1 MIPAVVL
8 GGNLGGL
15 GVVRS
20 LAGAGMPIFV
30 ADKEHGCP
38 AAWSR
43 FARFIKLPSV
53 DGSELVKELINLAI
67 RIGGRPVLIL
77 TTDADVN
84 LISASRKELEP
95 FFRFTLPSPEMV
107 RTLYDKAQFQ
117 LLAEREGL
125 SPPRGAILASPSELP
140 LIRTLTPPLAIKPAD
155 KAPLV
160 SNQQNDR
167 PVRVED
173 WDEAMVRAAKMM
185 EKAGRL
191 AVQEWI
197 EGDDSDIYFSL
208 FVCSSQGEVLAHF
221 AGRKLVCFPPAVGI
235 TAVCAAAPAMDEELA
250 RLTRLFAKRVGYKGI
265 GSLEFKKDRRTGK
278 LLIIEPTVGRIDWQE
293 EIATLCGVN
302 IPLIAY
308 RAETA
313 TIALREST
321 RPESHV
327 MWRSSIVHRLPAG
340 IASPG
345 ASLRDGYFRLN
356 DPLPGLYYYAMEL
369 FPLAARKVLRWMVE
383 KGKAPVR
390 ALQAARRNKLSF
402 NRSHPMSISNTV
414 IIGAGPYGLSI
425 AAHLKAAGIPCH
437 LYGTPLESWRKFM
450 PQGMVLKSERF
461 ASNLWDP
468 NGKFTLERYSAEHK
482 IPYQPA
488 GDPLSLADFL
498 RYAEW
503 FRERAV
509 GESIDVKVTNVQRT
523 RAGFLLDF
531 AGAPSLEARRVVL
544 ATGHMAF
551 RVVPQE
557 LANLPEPMCCH
568 SANIRDFSG
577 FAGRDVTLIG
587 AGQSAL
593 ESAALLSE
601 AGAQV
606 RLIVRDSQIR
616 WNAVRNGHRSLAH
629 KIRNPESGL
638 GFGWESVV
646 VSEMPQWFRRLL
658 PVDLRHRYVARTW
671 GPSGAYW
678 LRQRVE
684 GRIEILLNSRVCQAK
699 AEDGRVCLEVQG
711 PEGTK
716 TVWTDHVIAATGYKT
731 DLDRLDY
738 LGQDLKRSI
747 AHEGG
752 APVLDSQFETSVPGL
767 FIVGMASAPT
777 FGPVMRFMFGAK
789 HVAPVL
795 TERLRAVAV

>member
-20 LAGAGMPIFV
+20 LAGGGMPIFV
-30 ADKEHGCP
+30 VDKGHGCP

-43 FARFIKLPSV
+43 FARFVNLTSV
-53 DGSELVKELINLAI
+53 GGSDLVKELINLSI
-67 RIGGRPVLIL
+67 RIGERPVLIL

-84 LISASRKELEP
+84 TVSAFRKELEP
-95 FFRFTLPSPEMV
+95 FFRFTLPGPEMV
-107 RTLYDKAQFQ
+107 QTLYDKAQFQ

-125 SPPRGAILASPSELP
+125 SVPRGAILANPSEFA
-140 LIRTLTPPLAIKPAD
+140 LIRTLAPPLAIKPAD

-160 SNQQNDR
+160 SSQENDR

-173 WDEAMVRAAKMM
+173 WDEATVRAAKMM

-208 FVCSSQGEVLAHF
+208 FVCSSEGEVLASF

-235 TAVCAAAPAMDEELA
+235 TAVCAAAPEMDEELA
-250 RLTRLFAKRVGYKGI
+250 RLTWQFAKRVGYKGI
-265 GSLEFKKDRRTGK
+265 GSLEFKKDRRTGR

-308 RAETA
+308 RAET
-313 TIALREST
+313 TGIPVRESAT
-321 RPESHV
+321 PTSG
-327 MWRSSIVHRLPAG
+327 MLWRSSVLHRLPAG
-340 IASPG
+340 IAPQG

-356 DPLPGLYYYAMEL
+356 DPLPGLYYYAIEL
-369 FPLAARKVLRWMVE
+369 FPLATRKVFRWMVE
-383 KGKAPVR
+383 KGKAPGRV
-390 ALQAARRNKLSF
+390 LQAARRNKLSF
-402 NRSHPMSISNTV
+402 NRSHRMSISNTV
-414 IIGAGPYGLSI
+414 IVGAGPYGLSI

-468 NGKFTLERYSAEHK
+468 RGQFTLERYSAEHK

-488 GDPLSLADFL
+488 GEPLSLVDFL

-509 GESIDVKVTNVQRT
+509 GEPIDVKVTNVQRT

-531 AGAPSLEARRVVL
+531 AGAPSIEARRVVL

-557 LANLPEPMCCH
+557 LADLPEPLCYH
-568 SANIRDFSG
+568 SAKLRDFSG

-606 RLIVRDSQIR
+606 RLIVRDGQIR

-629 KIRNPESGL
+629 RVKNPESGL
-638 GFGWESVV
+638 GFGWESFV

-658 PVDLRHRYVARTW
+658 PTHLRHRYVAKTW

-684 GRIEILLNSRVCQAK
+684 GRIEVLLNSKVCQAK
-699 AEDGRVCLEVQG
+699 AEHGRVCLEVQG
-711 PEGTK
+711 PQGIK
-716 TVWTDHVIAATGYKT
+716 TVQTDHVIAATGYKT

-738 LGQDLKRSI
+738 LGPDLKQSI

-795 TERLRAVAV
+795 ADRLRTLAV